1 MVIYIASDHAGYNLK
16 KKILNYFD
24 DLINLGTE
32 SIESVDYP
40 DYSKKLCKNILDNET
55 NSKGILI
62 CGTGIGMSISA
73 NRFKGIRAALCHCP
87 EFAEMSRRHNN
98 SNVLILPGRFITD
111 ECAIECINKFQNTEF
126 EGGRHTKRLDK
137 IDSK

>member
-1 MVIYIASDHAGYNLK
+1 
-16 KKILNYFD
+16 
-24 DLINLGTE
+24 
-32 SIESVDYP
+32 
-40 DYSKKLCKNILDNET
+40 
-55 NSKGILI
+55 
-62 CGTGIGMSISA
+62 MSISA
-73 NRFKGIRAALCHCP
+73 NRFKGIRASLCHCP

-111 ECAIECINKFQNTEF
+111 DHAIECINKFKNTEF